1 MMKSLSK
8 EKVVD
13 EAVAIKI
20 LIGNQI
26 EEVIEE
32 EMNGGVVNKI
42 INIEAVKEVEVIKMM
57 KLTMK
62 GQKPEA
68 VEGADSFMIMLNDQ
82 NSKAVEAEVMK
93 VVNNMVKAIEA
104 EVNVIKSQPRMD
116 ATMIVVEAEDNST
129 SAEVEV
135 KGVKEVVKK
144 EGAAIGMIT
153 SEKLWTKIVPI
164 PLQILC

>member
-82 NSKAVEAEVMK
+82 NSKAVEAELMK
-93 VVNNMVKAIEA
+93 VVNNIVKAIEA